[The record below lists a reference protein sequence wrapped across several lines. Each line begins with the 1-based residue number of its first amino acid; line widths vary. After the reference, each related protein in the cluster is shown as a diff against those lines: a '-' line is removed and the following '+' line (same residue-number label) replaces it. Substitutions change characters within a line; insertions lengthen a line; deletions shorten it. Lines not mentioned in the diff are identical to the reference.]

1 LPKASIST
9 DPNIRISWLVAERI
23 PSIERPVIFMGFAM
37 LGWFH
42 ALMPKE
48 ERFFD
53 LFARHSEAVL
63 AGATALRAM
72 LEGGSAVKSNYETV
86 MAREHDADD
95 VTRDVLIAV
104 RRTFITPFDRGNIRE
119 LITSMDNSI
128 DQMQKTA
135 KSIILFELNEFT
147 PQMRDMADAT
157 VQCARLVREAVSLLH
172 RLNAEASRISD
183 LTAQISALEGRA
195 DELHD
200 IGVHELYRANIGGS
214 GLAFFAG
221 NEVYDHLEKVVD
233 RFDDVANVMHGIVI
247 EHV

>member
-1 LPKASIST
+1 LPKVGIST

-23 PSIERPVIFMGFAM
+23 PSIERPVIFTGFAM

-72 LEGGSAVKSNYETV
+72 LDGGSAVKSNYETV

-128 DQMQKTA
+128 DQMQK
-135 KSIILFELNEFT
+135 NYH
-147 PQMRDMADAT
+147 
-157 VQCARLVREAVSLLH
+157 LVRIERIYSS
-172 RLNAEASRISD
+172 NARHGGRDRAMRAACTRSGFVAAP
-183 LTAQISALEGRA
+183 AQCRGKPHQRPNCANFRTGRPC
-195 DELHD
+195 
-200 IGVHELYRANIGGS
+200 R
-214 GLAFFAG
+214 
-221 NEVYDHLEKVVD
+221 
-233 RFDDVANVMHGIVI
+233 
-247 EHV
+247 

>member
-1 LPKASIST
+1 
-9 DPNIRISWLVAERI
+9 
-23 PSIERPVIFMGFAM
+23 M

-48 ERFFD
+48 DRFFD

-72 LEGGSAVKSNYETV
+72 LEGGDAVRSNYETV

-95 VTRDVLIAV
+95 VTREVLIAV

-147 PQMRDMADAT
+147 PQMREMADA
-157 VQCARLVREAVSLLH
+157 VVKCAQLVREGVSLLQ
-172 RLNAEASRISD
+172 RLNSEATRISD
-183 LTAQISALEGRA
+183 LTAQISAIEGRA

-200 IGVHELYRANIGGS
+200 IGLHALYRANIGGS
-214 GLAFFAG
+214 GLAFFVG

-233 RFDDVANVMHGIVI
+233 RFDDVANVVHGIVI